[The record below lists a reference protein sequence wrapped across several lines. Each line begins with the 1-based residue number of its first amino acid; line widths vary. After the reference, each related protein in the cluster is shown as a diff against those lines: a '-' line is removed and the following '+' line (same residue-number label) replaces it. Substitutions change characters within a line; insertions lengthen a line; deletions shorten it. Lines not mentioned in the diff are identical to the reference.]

1 MKITPADEQ
10 APRLGRVLLGTRL
23 VQNDKHEYTKNYYS
37 STDFPLLLLV
47 RSAFVPALPSTLCC
61 RDHFCVYIF
70 VYRRVSRNK
79 KSFQW
84 GINIHAKIWRCFS
97 PEVECCI
104 WNIFV
109 VIVYGLMFILWCN
122 ICSEQMRA
130 AEYLPSGSSVSY
142 VIIGWSL
149 VNGSVSFGPYLQC
162 ENTEIVPLSEETT
175 STVYWCIASK
185 LKAPWIF
192 YWMSNMFLW
201 VEIFLFFVCYHVVPK
216 RHSQLDYELNGL
228 YNKMKLNW
236 YIELKHHECHNW
248 YLGVYFQS
256 RKKNMR
262 LPGNGNYL

>member
-84 GINIHAKIWRCFS
+84 GKNIHAKIWRCFS

-162 ENTEIVPLSEETT
+162 ENTEIVPLSEETIKDSGSKIWVT
-175 STVYWCIASK
+175 SVLYMQCLFERALSQHQK
-185 LKAPWIF
+185 Q
-192 YWMSNMFLW
+192 MSNNRHQLTPNKNCSC
-201 VEIFLFFVCYHVVPK
+201 IQVCVGGQNYKYIRMKSVQI
-216 RHSQLDYELNGL
+216 RIL
-228 YNKMKLNW
+228 YAVHWILETK
-236 YIELKHHECHNW
+236 
-248 YLGVYFQS
+248 
-256 RKKNMR
+256 
-262 LPGNGNYL
+262 